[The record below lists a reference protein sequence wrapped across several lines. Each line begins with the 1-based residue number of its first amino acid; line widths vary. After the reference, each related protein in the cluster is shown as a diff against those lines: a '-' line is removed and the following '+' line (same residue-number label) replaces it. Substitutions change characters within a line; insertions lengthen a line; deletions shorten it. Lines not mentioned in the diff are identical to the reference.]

1 MHLRRRWHAL
11 PRLQQGRA
19 TAHAVGLQ
27 GRSRQEGLSQL
38 TAKGWDRTF
47 DDPVPLPDG
56 RELATLRDA
65 AVYVQSLPRATQKR
79 EEWQRAV
86 RILIAAAE
94 GRDFLMHASRSL
106 QLI

>member
-1 MHLRRRWHAL
+1 
-11 PRLQQGRA
+11 
-19 TAHAVGLQ
+19 
-27 GRSRQEGLSQL
+27 L

-56 RELATLRDA
+56 RELVTLRDA

-94 GRDFLMHASRSL
+94 GRDFLMHARIAMLRALGARRRRQRHQPAMAVRSESNAL
-106 QLI
+106 N